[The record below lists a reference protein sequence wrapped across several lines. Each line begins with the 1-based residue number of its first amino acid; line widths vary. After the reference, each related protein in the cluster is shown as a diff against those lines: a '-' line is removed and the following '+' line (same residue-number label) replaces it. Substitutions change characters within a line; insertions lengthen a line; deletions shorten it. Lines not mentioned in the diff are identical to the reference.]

1 MTEDR
6 RPLLSVRALKRHFAL
21 PRRLLGGPTQAVQAV
36 DGVSFNIAEGETLGL
51 VGESGCG
58 KSTTA
63 RLLLGLIR
71 PDSGSILFEET
82 DLATLDRTRWK
93 PVRRRLQMI
102 FQDPSASLDPRMSV
116 GETLAE
122 VMQIHSLGGNRRGR
136 EDRVVELLEQVG
148 LKAEHRH
155 RFPHQF
161 SGGQR
166 QRIGIARAL
175 AVEPKL
181 IVCDEPVS
189 ALDVSV
195 QAQIV
200 NLLEDLRARLGLSY
214 LFVAHDLSVVEHLS
228 DRVAVMYLGRIVEIG
243 STRAIYGAPAHPYT
257 EALLDAAPI
266 ADPGR
271 RRQRALLQGDVP
283 SPVDPPSGCRFHTR
297 CPMRQPECSVRE
309 QVLEQVAPDQWVACH
324 VRAATRRAVNDS
336 SSSNQSPTEFA
347 HPRPM

>member
-1 MTEDR
+1 
-6 RPLLSVRALKRHFAL
+6 
-21 PRRLLGGPTQAVQAV
+21 
-36 DGVSFNIAEGETLGL
+36 
-51 VGESGCG
+51 
-58 KSTTA
+58 
-63 RLLLGLIR
+63 
-71 PDSGSILFEET
+71 
-82 DLATLDRTRWK
+82 
-93 PVRRRLQMI
+93 
-102 FQDPSASLDPRMSV
+102 
-116 GETLAE
+116 
-122 VMQIHSLGGNRRGR
+122 
-136 EDRVVELLEQVG
+136 
-148 LKAEHRH
+148 
-155 RFPHQF
+155 
-161 SGGQR
+161 
-166 QRIGIARAL
+166 
-175 AVEPKL
+175 
-181 IVCDEPVS
+181 VCDEPVS

-297 CPMRQPECSVRE
+297 CPMRQPECSARE

-324 VRAATRRAVNDS
+324 VRAAVRRAVNDS

>member
-1 MTEDR
+1 MTQDP
-6 RPLLSVRALKRHFAL
+6 RPLLAVHQLKRHFPL
-21 PRRLLGGPTQAVQAV
+21 PRTLFGGKPKAVQAV
-36 DGVSFNIAEGETLGL
+36 DGVSFNIFHGETLGL

-63 RLLLGLIR
+63 RLLLGLLR
-71 PDSGSILFEET
+71 PDSGSILFDDV
-82 DLATLDRTRWK
+82 DLATLDRPGWK
-93 PVRRRLQMI
+93 PIRRKLQMI
-102 FQDPSASLDPRMSV
+102 FQDPSASLDPRMTV
-116 GETLAE
+116 ADTLSE
-122 VMQIHSLGGNRRGR
+122 VMQIHDLADSRQAR
-136 EDRVVELLEQVG
+136 EARVVDLLERVG
-148 LKAEHRH
+148 LKAEHRT
-155 RFPHQF
+155 RYPHQF

-243 STRAIYGAPAHPYT
+243 STRSLYNAPAHPYT
-257 EALLDAAPI
+257 EALLDAAPV

-271 RRQRALLQGDVP
+271 RRQRTLLQGDVP

-297 CPMRQPECSVRE
+297 CPMRQPECSVTE
-309 QVLEQVAPDQWVACH
+309 QVLEQIAPDQWVACH
-324 VRAATRRAVNDS
+324 VRAATSRVSYRPDS
-336 SSSNQSPTEFA
+336 SSTEFA
-347 HPRPM
+347 HAGPI